1 MLSVLGVM
9 AVLAPW
15 ITPQDPL
22 AQSRP
27 DRFLPPSLAHPFGTD
42 EFGRDILSRV
52 IHGARI
58 SLLTGAV
65 AVLIGGTVGVPL
77 GLLGGFAGGLTD
89 AAIMRV
95 LDFLLAVPAILL
107 AMVIIAILGPGS
119 FNAMLAVGVVSIP
132 SFARLTRASTLTLKE
147 REFVV
152 ATRALGVGPA
162 YLMFRT
168 ILLNALTPIVVQVA
182 VTAAVAMLLEA
193 ALSFLGLGT
202 QPPAPSW
209 GSMLNT
215 GRSFLHQAP
224 WYGLF
229 PGVVI
234 TLSVLS
240 LNALADTLQ
249 TVVDR
254 GGAGRAA
261 RRGAGGLMAR
271 YVLFRLIQLLPVLLL
286 ASVGVWLMIYLIP
299 GDPAIALLGAD
310 ATPEQLARARVLM
323 GLDRPLPVQYA
334 LLARPGRPR
343 RPRRL
348 VSQRPAGDHDA
359 GAAHPGDAPADG
371 GLARRG
377 ARHRRAA
384 RRRLGGAPAVVDRPR
399 GSRATMPSRWPS
411 RRSGSASSWSS
422 ASGSGSAGSRRRGS
436 CRSGRSRRARS
447 AS

>member
-1 MLSVLGVM
+1 MLSVLGGT

-15 ITPQDPL
+15 ISPSDPL
-22 AQSRP
+22 AQSRA
-27 DRFLPPSLAHPFGTD
+27 DRFAPPSLTHPFGTD

-65 AVLIGGTVGVPL
+65 AVLIGSAVGVPL
-77 GLLGGFAGGLTD
+77 GLVGGFAGGVTD
-89 AAIMRV
+89 GAIMRV

-132 SFARLTRASTLTLKE
+132 SFARLARASTLSLKE
-147 REFVV
+147 REFVL
-152 ATRALGVGPA
+152 ATRALGVGPG
-162 YLMFRT
+162 YLLFRT

-182 VTAAVAMLLEA
+182 VTAALAMLLEA

-240 LNALADTLQ
+240 LNAVADALQ
-249 TVVDR
+249 AVVDR
-254 GGAGRAA
+254 GGAGRTIGAA
-261 RRGAGGLMAR
+261 R
-271 YVLFRLIQLLPVLLL
+271 
-286 ASVGVWLMIYLIP
+286 
-299 GDPAIALLGAD
+299 
-310 ATPEQLARARVLM
+310 
-323 GLDRPLPVQYA
+323 
-334 LLARPGRPR
+334 
-343 RPRRL
+343 
-348 VSQRPAGDHDA
+348 
-359 GAAHPGDAPADG
+359 AA
-371 GLARRG
+371 
-377 ARHRRAA
+377 
-384 RRRLGGAPAVVDRPR
+384 
-399 GSRATMPSRWPS
+399 
-411 RRSGSASSWSS
+411 
-422 ASGSGSAGSRRRGS
+422 
-436 CRSGRSRRARS
+436 
-447 AS
+447 

>member
-1 MLSVLGVM
+1 MLPFSLVRGRDLAGLAACCILVGLALIALM
-9 AVLAPW
+9 APW
-15 ITPQDPL
+15 ISPQDPL
-22 AQSRP
+22 AQNRT
-27 DRFLPPSLAHPFGTD
+27 DQFLSPSLRHLFGTD

-58 SLLTGAV
+58 SLVTGAV
-65 AVLIGGTVGVPL
+65 AVLIGATVGVPL

-119 FNAMLAVGVVSIP
+119 FNAMLAVGVVSVP
-132 SFARLTRASTLTLKE
+132 SFARLTRASTLALKE

-182 VTAAVAMLLEA
+182 VTAAAAMLLEA

-215 GRSFLHQAP
+215 GRSFFYQAP

-229 PGVVI
+229 PGAVI

-240 LNALADTLQ
+240 LNALADSLQ
-249 TVVDR
+249 AIVDR

-261 RRGAGGLMAR
+261 
-271 YVLFRLIQLLPVLLL
+271 
-286 ASVGVWLMIYLIP
+286 
-299 GDPAIALLGAD
+299 GAD
-310 ATPEQLARARVLM
+310 RAL
-323 GLDRPLPVQYA
+323 
-334 LLARPGRPR
+334 
-343 RPRRL
+343 
-348 VSQRPAGDHDA
+348 
-359 GAAHPGDAPADG
+359 
-371 GLARRG
+371 
-377 ARHRRAA
+377 
-384 RRRLGGAPAVVDRPR
+384 
-399 GSRATMPSRWPS
+399 
-411 RRSGSASSWSS
+411 
-422 ASGSGSAGSRRRGS
+422 
-436 CRSGRSRRARS
+436 
-447 AS
+447 

>member
-1 MLSVLGVM
+1 MLAVLGAM

-15 ITPQDPL
+15 ITSQDPL
-22 AQSRP
+22 AQNRA
-27 DRFLPPSLAHPFGTD
+27 DRFLPPSLGHPFGTD

-65 AVLIGGTVGVPL
+65 AVLIGGTMGVPL
-77 GLLGGFAGGLTD
+77 GLVGGFAGGLTD

-147 REFVV
+147 REFVL

-168 ILLNALTPIVVQVA
+168 ILLNALTPIVVQIA
-182 VTAAVAMLLEA
+182 VTGAVAMLLEA

-229 PGVVI
+229 PGMVI

-240 LNALADTLQ
+240 LNALADALQ
-249 TVVDR
+249 AVVDR
-254 GGAGRAA
+254 GGAGRA
-261 RRGAGGLMAR
+261 
-271 YVLFRLIQLLPVLLL
+271 
-286 ASVGVWLMIYLIP
+286 VG
-299 GDPAIALLGAD
+299 
-310 ATPEQLARARVLM
+310 PERTA
-323 GLDRPLPVQYA
+323 
-334 LLARPGRPR
+334 
-343 RPRRL
+343 
-348 VSQRPAGDHDA
+348 
-359 GAAHPGDAPADG
+359 
-371 GLARRG
+371 
-377 ARHRRAA
+377 
-384 RRRLGGAPAVVDRPR
+384 
-399 GSRATMPSRWPS
+399 
-411 RRSGSASSWSS
+411 
-422 ASGSGSAGSRRRGS
+422 
-436 CRSGRSRRARS
+436 
-447 AS
+447 

>member
-1 MLSVLGVM
+1 MSLRANGAGAALRVRIPPGRLLEAMVQLPPWLGRYRTGLAACVMLSVLGAT

-15 ITPQDPL
+15 IAPQDPL

-27 DRFLPPSLAHPFGTD
+27 DRFLPPSLSHPFGTD

-58 SLLTGAV
+58 SLITGAV
-65 AVLIGGTVGVPL
+65 AVLIGATVGVPL
-77 GLLGGFAGGLTD
+77 GLLGGFSGGLTD

-119 FNAMLAVGVVSIP
+119 FNAMLAVGTVSIP

-182 VTAAVAMLLEA
+182 VTGAVAMLLEA

-249 TVVDR
+249 MVVDR
-254 GGAGRAA
+254 GGAGRA
-261 RRGAGGLMAR
+261 
-271 YVLFRLIQLLPVLLL
+271 
-286 ASVGVWLMIYLIP
+286 
-299 GDPAIALLGAD
+299 LG
-310 ATPEQLARARVLM
+310 T
-323 GLDRPLPVQYA
+323 
-334 LLARPGRPR
+334 
-343 RPRRL
+343 
-348 VSQRPAGDHDA
+348 
-359 GAAHPGDAPADG
+359 
-371 GLARRG
+371 
-377 ARHRRAA
+377 
-384 RRRLGGAPAVVDRPR
+384 
-399 GSRATMPSRWPS
+399 
-411 RRSGSASSWSS
+411 
-422 ASGSGSAGSRRRGS
+422 
-436 CRSGRSRRARS
+436 GRSA
-447 AS
+447 